1 MSASH
6 ELQFLYTNKSHQPT
20 AKWSLITLLLGA
32 YALSCAFL
40 VFFLAGRMLPI
51 PAEPEEST
59 ENIVKEP
66 VLEVEL
72 ELESPDFSSITV
84 VAERKDAFFGFL
96 APLAEWENRKI
107 LRDRERLLAIHAELE
122 SKQQLSP
129 QSRKKL
135 NGLVEE
141 YRLANAAELTVQ
153 EQIDTLLRRADIIPL
168 SMVLAQ
174 AATESAW
181 GTSRFAVEGNNYFGQ
196 WCFRRGC
203 GLVPLER
210 GAGQR
215 HEVAF
220 FPNALESVRS
230 YIRNINTHPAYREL
244 RQIRAGLRAA
254 GESLE
259 GLKLIRGLQSY
270 SERGEDY
277 IAELRQ
283 IIRGNDLHKLDLP
296 SPDDKT

>member
-1 MSASH
+1 MSASR
-6 ELQFLYTNKSHQPT
+6 ELQFLYTNESHQPT
-20 AKWSLITLLLGA
+20 AKWSLITLLLSA

-40 VFFLAGRMLPI
+40 IFFLAGRVLPVNV
-51 PAEPEEST
+51 EPEEGRET
-59 ENIVKEP
+59 IAEEP
-66 VLEVEL
+66 VLEL
-72 ELESPDFSSITV
+72 EAPDFASMTV
-84 VAERKDAFFGFL
+84 VAERKTAFFGFL
-96 APLAEWENRKI
+96 EPLAEWENRKI
-107 LRDRERLLAIHAELE
+107 LRDRERILAIQAEL
-122 SKQQLSP
+122 SSQQMLSP
-129 QSRKKL
+129 KTKRTL
-135 NGLVEE
+135 AALVEE
-141 YRLANAAELTVQ
+141 YRLSEVELTLP
-153 EQIDTLLRRADIIPL
+153 EQVETLLRRADIIPL

-181 GTSRFAVEGNNYFGQ
+181 GTSRFAIEGNNYFGQ

-210 GAGQR
+210 SDGQR

-220 FPNALESVRS
+220 FPDALHSVRS

-277 IAELRQ
+277 IAELRL
-283 IIRGNDLHKLDLP
+283 IIRGNNLHKLDLP
-296 SPDDKT
+296 PSSDDKT